1 MGTSPRPAAV
11 PSDTASSC
19 DPSPPVHCPICLGT
33 CAPAFDIGAYVVM
46 ACTDCGHRFVGGE
59 PSRDHLDQIYGD
71 NYFFGG
77 GDGYPDYMAEADLLI
92 EHGRRFAEIVAPHA
106 APGRMLDVGAAAGF
120 LLEGFV
126 EAGWKGSGI
135 EPNQR
140 MAELGRERRGLDVR
154 QGDLETFDTDTPFDL
169 VTMIQVLGHF
179 HDLPAAFRTVDRIT
193 APGGLCLVDY
203 WNRDSRVARLMG
215 HGWHEYSPPS
225 VRHWFGPRDLDLA
238 FSNIGFAPVA
248 RGQPRKYLKGAH
260 LKSLA
265 GHKLRASPLTRPLA
279 PLLHVIPDA
288 MRLRYPAFDLAWVL
302 YRKTAPRA

>member
-1 MGTSPRPAAV
+1 MGTQPSPAAA
-11 PSDTASSC
+11 PSVT
-19 DPSPPVHCPICLGT
+19 PPQACNCPVCAAP
-33 CAPAFDIGAYVVM
+33 CAPAFDIGTYVVM
-46 ACTDCGHRFVGGE
+46 ACPACGHQFVGGE
-59 PSRDHLDQIYGD
+59 PSRDHLGEIYGD
-71 NYFFGG
+71 SYFFGG

-92 EHGRRFAEIVAPHA
+92 EHGRRFAGIVAPHA

-126 EAGWKGSGI
+126 EDGWTGCGI
-135 EPNQR
+135 EPNQH
-140 MAELGRERRGLDVR
+140 MAALARERGGLDVR
-154 QGDLETFDTDTPFDL
+154 QGDLETFHADTPFDL
-169 VTMIQVLGHF
+169 VTMIQVIGHF
-179 HDLPAAFRTVDRIT
+179 HDLPAAFGALDRIT

-203 WNRDSRVARLMG
+203 WNRDSRMARMMG

-238 FSNIGFAPVA
+238 FRNIGFVPIA

-279 PLLHVIPDA
+279 PLLHVIPDR

-302 YRKTAPRA
+302 YRKSADQA